1 MRLNPKAKLNRKLF
15 SKAIET
21 SATRD
26 GYGQGL
32 LALGEKNNKVVV
44 LCADVAESTR
54 SHWFA
59 KKFPKRFIE
68 VGVAEQNLAGLAVG
82 LALEGFIPFI
92 SSYAVFS
99 PGRNWE
105 QIRVS
110 VCYTGAN
117 VKIAGHHAGI
127 STGPD
132 GATHQALEDIALTR
146 VLPNMTVIVPADAL
160 EAKKAT
166 LEAARIKG
174 PVYLRLFRP
183 ETPVFTTLKSP
194 FKIGKAEILTQGK
207 DVTII
212 ACGPMVY
219 TALEAAAILWQKHKI
234 AAEVINS
241 HTIKPLDKK
250 TILRSAKKTR
260 AVVCAE
266 EHQQAGGLGSA
277 VAEYLAERY
286 PVPMR
291 FVAVEDSFGESGEA
305 EELLEKYGLTAKN
318 ILRAALDVIK
328 IKNSKS

>member
-1 MRLNPKAKLNRKLF
+1 MKFNPKVKLNNNLF
-15 SKAIET
+15 SETIEMA
-21 SATRD
+21 ATRD

-32 LALGEKNNKVVV
+32 LALGEKNEKVVV
-44 LCADVAESTR
+44 LCADVTESTR

-59 KKFPKRFIE
+59 KKFPERFIE
-68 VGVAEQNLAGLAVG
+68 VGVAEQNLAGLAAG

-99 PGRNWE
+99 PGRNWD

-110 VCYTGAN
+110 LCYSNAN
-117 VKIAGHHAGI
+117 VKIAGHHAGL
-127 STGPD
+127 SVGPD
-132 GATHQALEDIALTR
+132 GATHQALEDVVLMR
-146 VLPNMTVIVPADAL
+146 VLPNMTVVVPADAL
-160 EAKKAT
+160 EAKKAV

-183 ETPVFTTLKSP
+183 KTPVFTTAKSP
-194 FKIGKAEILTQGK
+194 FKIGRAETLTVGS
-207 DVTII
+207 DITFV

-234 AAEVINS
+234 AAEVINN
-241 HTIKPLDKK
+241 HTIKPLDEK
-250 TILRSAKKTR
+250 TILQSVKKTR

-277 VAEYLAERY
+277 VAEYLAKTY

-291 FVAVEDSFGESGEA
+291 FVGVADSFGESGEP
-305 EELLEKYGLTAKN
+305 EELLEKYGLTVEK
-318 ILRAALDVIK
+318 IIEAAMK
-328 IKNSKS
+328 IYKKHQ

>member
-1 MRLNPKAKLNRKLF
+1 MKLNPKAKLTRNLF
-15 SKAIET
+15 SKKVELQ
-21 SATRD
+21 ATRD
-26 GYGQGL
+26 GYGAGL
-32 LALGEKNNKVVV
+32 LSAGGKNEKVVV
-44 LCADVAESTR
+44 LAADVAESTR

-68 VGVAEQNLAGLAVG
+68 VGVAEQNLAGVAAG

-110 VCYTGAN
+110 ICYTNAN
-117 VKIAGHHAGI
+117 VKIAGHHAGL

-146 VLPNMTVIVPADAL
+146 VLPNMTVVVPADAL
-160 EAKKAT
+160 EAKKAVIA
-166 LEAARIKG
+166 LSRHRG
-174 PVYLRLFRP
+174 PAYIRLFRP
-183 ETPVFTTLKSP
+183 ATPVFTTPATP
-194 FKIGKAEILTQGK
+194 FVLGRAQALTQGR

-212 ACGPMVY
+212 ACGPLVY
-219 TALEAAAILWQKHKI
+219 KALQAAEILGKKYKI
-234 AAEVINS
+234 KAEVINC

-250 TILRSAKKTR
+250 TILQSVKKTG

-277 VAEYLAERY
+277 VAEYLGQHY

-291 FVAVEDSFGESGEA
+291 FVAVADSFGESGEA
-305 EELLEKYGLTAKN
+305 EELLKKYGLTVERIVKS
-318 ILRAALDVIK
+318 ALEAIK
-328 IKNSKS
+328 MKR